1 MLRTSVTAGLVWAGL
16 VATVLAASPAPA
28 QTGAPPVSAPG
39 GGQAG
44 AADAAGGF
52 LTGNPGGFMRGSK
65 LVGLD
70 VVGLDNAKVGSIDEV
85 LVDGSGRVRA
95 VVIGVGGF
103 LGLGEKSVAVPF
115 ELFLWNTGD
124 VSRAAGPSASVTAGT
139 APANPN
145 VGTSG
150 GAERMP
156 GANISNQVLDAVPA
170 GRSGNVDPG
179 TGSTGASAASAA
191 SGAPATVPVV
201 DAKGGPDRAIVRLT
215 KAELER
221 APAFRYE

>member
-1 MLRTSVTAGLVWAGL
+1 MRTPMTAGLARAGF
-16 VATVLAASPAPA
+16 VAALLAATPAPA
-28 QTGAPPVSAPG
+28 QTAAAPTRGPAA
-39 GGQAG
+39 GQAV
-44 AADAAGGF
+44 APDAAGGF
-52 LTGNPGGFMRGSK
+52 LTGNPDGLMRGSK

-70 VVGLDNAKVGSIDEV
+70 VIGLDNVKVGSIDEV

-115 ELFLWNTGD
+115 ELFLWNTGS

-139 APANPN
+139 TPANPN
-145 VGTSG
+145 VGTSA

-156 GANISNQVLDAVPA
+156 GADISNRVLDAVPA
-170 GRSGNVDPG
+170 GRSGAVDAG
-179 TGSTGASAASAA
+179 TGTTGSTGA
-191 SGAPATVPVV
+191 GGTPATVPVV

-215 KAELER
+215 KPELER